1 MNKSAIILGAGPIGL
16 VTAWHLLKD
25 GWDVKIYEKG
35 SNVGGM
41 CRSWNWNDFI
51 LDTGPHIFH
60 TPKKEM
66 ANLWENNF
74 SHLMQKGVFWCKNV
88 TGDNFDNF
96 WDYPLS
102 WESISEY
109 PKELKRQI
117 LSEISKIDQTKKNIA
132 NNYNEYI
139 ENLIGPTLRKLF
151 FEKYPEKVWGIP
163 TSQMTADW
171 APKRI
176 EFREKR
182 TPFYYKEWAA
192 VGKYGT
198 GSVYNEI
205 KEKIIK
211 LGGKI
216 FLNKEVVDIEYSGF
230 KLKTIKFNKGSKINI
245 KNEDVVISSL
255 PITLTSI
262 LLGKK
267 SNLKFRGI
275 CSVYIALNK
284 KTALPKN
291 IHWLYYGNDKIDFN
305 RVSEAKKMTKY
316 VAPKNKT
323 YLTIETTFSKKD
335 EFDSLLTSEMHKRIL
350 DQALKTNLF
359 NKKDVLDI
367 TSNKEYFV
375 YPVQYVGYQKDLSNT
390 MSFLSKFNNFYSI
403 GTGGEYN
410 YADSQVIFHKAIDL
424 ASNLSQKEN
433 KLNQTIKFNYNFEF
447 NKEVLIGSKKIGD
460 QNKTY
465 IIAEVGLNHN
475 GSVDL
480 AKQLIKEAKIKGC
493 DAVKLQ
499 TFTKD
504 SRVSKKYKGANYAE
518 EITGLEENMNDMF
531 NRLVINFKD
540 QKKIF
545 SYARKIGIEIFSTP
559 FDFES
564 VDFLESMNVKAY
576 KIASMDITNLPLI
589 KYVASKNKPIIISTG
604 MSNLGEVED
613 AINQVKETGNKN
625 LIILHCNS
633 SYPSTPKDMNLKL
646 IDNYKKI
653 FNLPV
658 GLSDHTIGLKVS
670 KIAITLNANV
680 IERHFTLNKFFE
692 GPDHILSSE
701 PDEMKE
707 LVDASFEIPEIVGK
721 GQKNIN
727 SEEYFTLNSQ
737 RKCIYAKLSLK
748 KGQKITLKHISI
760 KGPGG
765 GILPKYLDLIIGKK
779 IKNDVKEDFP
789 ITWDDLIE

>member
-1 MNKSAIILGAGPIGL
+1 M
-16 VTAWHLLKD
+16 
-25 GWDVKIYEKG
+25 
-35 SNVGGM
+35 
-41 CRSWNWNDFI
+41 
-51 LDTGPHIFH
+51 
-60 TPKKEM
+60 
-66 ANLWENNF
+66 
-74 SHLMQKGVFWCKNV
+74 
-88 TGDNFDNF
+88 
-96 WDYPLS
+96 
-102 WESISEY
+102 
-109 PKELKRQI
+109 
-117 LSEISKIDQTKKNIA
+117 
-132 NNYNEYI
+132 
-139 ENLIGPTLRKLF
+139 IGPTLRKLF

-163 TSQMTADW
+163 TSKMTADW

-182 TPFYYKEWAA
+182 TPFYFKEWAA

-198 GSVYNEI
+198 GSVYNNI
-205 KEKIIK
+205 KEKIQE

-216 FLNKEVVDIEYSGF
+216 YLNQEVTGIEYKGF
-230 KLKTIKFNKGSKINI
+230 KLNNIIFKKNLKIKIN
-245 KNEDVVISSL
+245 KDDVVISSL
-255 PITLTSI
+255 PITLTSV

-284 KTALPKN
+284 KIALPKN
-291 IHWLYYGNDKIDFN
+291 IHWLYYGNEKIDFN
-305 RVSEAKKMTKY
+305 RVSEAKKMSKY

-323 YLTIETTFSKKD
+323 YLTVETTFSKKD
-335 EFDSLLTSEMHKRIL
+335 EFDSLNKNELHKRIL
-350 DQALKTNLF
+350 NQAVKTNLF
-359 NKKDVLDI
+359 DKKEVYNI

-433 KLNQTIKFNYNFEF
+433 KLNQTIKLNYNFQF
-447 NKEVLIGSKKIGD
+447 NKEVKIGTKKIGN

-475 GSVDL
+475 GSVEL
-480 AKQLIKEAKIKGC
+480 AKKLIKDAKSQGC

-499 TFTKD
+499 TFTKN
-504 SRVSKKYKGANYAE
+504 SRVSKKFKGANYAE
-518 EITGLEENMNDMF
+518 EITGIEENMNDMF

-540 QKKIF
+540 QKTIF
-545 SYARKIGIEIFSTP
+545 NYAKKIGIEIFSTP

-613 AINQVKETGNKN
+613 AVNQVKETGNKN
-625 LIILHCNS
+625 LILLHCNS

-646 IDNYKKI
+646 IENYKNI

-670 KIAITLNANV
+670 KIAITLKANV

-707 LVDASFEIPEIVGK
+707 LVDASFEIPEIIGS

-737 RKCIYAKLSLK
+737 RKCLYAKINLK
-748 KGQKITLKHISI
+748 KGQKINLNHLVI

-779 IKNDVKEDFP
+779 IKNNVKADFP